1 MPVTSYNDRMLLKHC
16 ILLLLAV
23 LACSG
28 CNRANFDPAYAS
40 RPYPFQLHTTDAL
53 AVQVFR
59 DGKYL
64 EIVNSTDKSWGAST
78 IWVNQ
83 QYAYELP
90 GLVAG
95 QRVTFN
101 LVDSRNDLG
110 ESFNAGGPFRTREPT
125 PVRLVEI
132 QPGEGQPLVGF
143 IAIRGGV
150 VE

>member
-1 MPVTSYNDRMLLKHC
+1 MNSYNDRMLLKHC
-16 ILLLLAV
+16 ILLSLAA
-23 LACSG
+23 LACVG
-28 CNRANFDPAYAS
+28 CNRPNFDPAYAT
-40 RPYPFQLHTTDAL
+40 RPYPFDLHTTDTL
-53 AVQVFR
+53 PIQTFR

-64 EIVNSTDKSWGAST
+64 EIVNSTDESWGAST

-83 QYAYELP
+83 QYAHELP
-90 GLVAG
+90 GLAAG

-101 LVDSRNDLG
+101 LVDFRNDLG

-143 IAIRGGV
+143 IAIRGGA